1 MYKKI
6 KIFLKVALRNLI
18 RARKRTALSG
28 VGILISTMM
37 MMLGFHYGDSIIKSL
52 LDSAS
57 NNLFSDITIFSKAV
71 KFESEDSNEQF
82 SKMMEPHKTSDSL
95 IEYSKVK
102 KGLASIPDVEIIHEK
117 IKIGGM
123 IYNGDQSIECFILG
137 ITCGREIINSAKIE
151 IIEGSYLLGKGEII
165 LSKQIAKEINAKKG
179 DEIALLTSNL
189 NGGLSGQKLKV
200 VGVVNYYGLEM
211 FLSTLAYVHIDDAR
225 SLLGV
230 DEDKCSFVTVKLRD
244 KNSCERSASLLN
256 DFFQK
261 NGLNFNALSYLKT
274 GKIFI
279 EMGQMQKFMVTI
291 ITILFY
297 LIAFVGL
304 TSNILVNIFK
314 RVREIGV
321 LRALGA
327 RPGDIRI
334 IFVLENTLLT
344 AFTSFLGCTIGTSI
358 VFLLSKIGISAH
370 SESFKILYAGE
381 KLYFSI
387 FISDIVSPF
396 LLVFFVTFFWT
407 FLISNKA
414 VKLKPA
420 EAMRYV

>member
-18 RARKRTALSG
+18 RARKRTAFTG

-37 MMLGFHYGDSIIKSL
+37 MVLGFHYGDSIIKSL

-71 KFESEDSNEQF
+71 ELESEDSKEQF

-102 KGLASIPDVEIIHEK
+102 KGLADIPDVKIIHEK

-137 ITCGREIINSAKIE
+137 ITPGREIINPAKIE
-151 IIEGSYLLGKGEII
+151 IIEGNYLSGKGEII
-165 LSKQIAKEINAKKG
+165 LSKQIAREINTKKG
-179 DEIALLTSNL
+179 DKIVLLTSNL
-189 NGGLSGQKLKV
+189 NGGFSGQKFKV
-200 VGVVNYYGLEM
+200 VGVANYYGMEM

-230 DEDKCSFVTVKLRD
+230 DQDKCSFVTVKLKD
-244 KNSCERSASLLN
+244 KNSSERVAFLLN

-261 NGLNFNALSYLKT
+261 NELNFKAVSYLEA
-274 GKIFI
+274 GKIFV

-291 ITILFY
+291 TTLFFY
-297 LIAFVGL
+297 IIAFVGL

-327 RPGDIRI
+327 SSGDIRI
-334 IFVLENTLLT
+334 IFVLENMLLT
-344 AFTSFLGCTIGTSI
+344 AFAGFLGCTIATGI
-358 VFLLSKIGISAH
+358 VFLLSKIGIPAA

-414 VKLKPA
+414 GKLKPA
-420 EAMRYV
+420 EAMKYV